1 MQGYLLDTNIISYW
15 FDDSRP
21 QHGRVV
27 KRIADLPPET
37 PLRISAV
44 TLGEIEYGRS
54 TTGAEDRDARAEVAA
69 LMEHQLPAVI
79 DIRRSTAVYYGPLR
93 ARLFNKFAPKA
104 LRKARWPEQ
113 CIDPAT
119 SLELGV
125 QENDLWI
132 AAQAIEHNLTLVTHD
147 KMSRLREVIDG
158 GSSAKLLSMSHAAA

>member
-15 FDDSRP
+15 FDESRA

-27 KRIADLPPET
+27 KCIAELPPEA

-54 TTGAEDRDARAEVAA
+54 AAGAGDKDAQAEIAA
-69 LMEHQLPAVI
+69 FMERQLPAVI
-79 DIRRSTAVYYGPLR
+79 DIRRSTAIYYGPLR
-93 ARLFNKFAPKA
+93 ARLFDKFAPKA

-113 CIDPAT
+113 CIDPVT
-119 SLELGV
+119 SLQLGV

-132 AAQAIEHNLTLVTHD
+132 AAQAMEHNLTLVTHD
-147 KMSRLREVIDG
+147 KMSRLRQILDED
-158 GSSAKLLSMSHAAA
+158 MSLEFEDWAV